1 MDRPAEG
8 EAEAAAGREASV
20 EITRANACALLDRLP
35 IGAMVLRG
43 GEPLYLNRTM
53 LDLVGYPDLAAFRAA
68 DALAHMFRGRDA
80 QTLAEAAEGGA
91 MPLVAAG
98 LFLAGYA
105 LQRGMIN
112 RYIARPEHE
121 QFLLLL
127 AVSIILTSSTLIAF
141 GPDARNVHVDYAY
154 DSYEIGGVLVDKVR
168 ALAALGAIGGVA
180 ALWGFFR
187 FTRTGK
193 SIRACADNHV
203 GAEVVGLH
211 VKRLY
216 AVTFGIGATCLG
228 ASGALLLLLVD
239 VQPYIADDYTLLAF
253 VIVIIGGLGSMP
265 GALLGGLLVG
275 VSEAVS
281 GFVIM
286 PSLKSMFSFGLL
298 IIVLLVRP
306 QGLLGRQA

>member
-1 MDRPAEG
+1 MLTFVNIVV
-8 EAEAAAGREASV
+8 AGLLTGCVYGLMALGLSV
-20 EITRANACALLDRLP
+20 IFGVIRIINFAH
-35 IGAMVLRG
+35 GAMMVVAMYAVLVANQKFG
-43 GEPLYLNRTM
+43 LDPL
-53 LDLVGYPDLAAFRAA
+53 V
-68 DALAHMFRGRDA
+68 
-80 QTLAEAAEGGA
+80 A
-91 MPLVAAG
+91 MPLIAAG

-105 LQRGMIN
+105 LQRGVIN
-112 RYIARPEHE
+112 RYITRPEHE

-141 GPDARNVHVDYAY
+141 GPDARSVHVDYAY

-168 ALAALGAIGGVA
+168 ALAALGAISGVA
-180 ALWGFFR
+180 ALWAFFR

-203 GAEVVGLH
+203 GAEVVALN
-211 VKRLY
+211 VKQLY
-216 AVTFGIGATCLG
+216 AVTFGIGATCVG

-253 VIVIIGGLGSMP
+253 IIVIIGGLGSMP

-275 VSEAVS
+275 ASEAVS

-286 PSLKSMFSFGLL
+286 PSLKSMFSFGVL

-306 QGLLGRQA
+306 QGLLGRHV

>member
-1 MDRPAEG
+1 MLTFVNIVV
-8 EAEAAAGREASV
+8 AGLLTGCVYGLMALGLSV
-20 EITRANACALLDRLP
+20 IFGVIRIINFAH
-35 IGAMVLRG
+35 GAMMVVAMYFVLVANQKFG
-43 GEPLYLNRTM
+43 LDPL
-53 LDLVGYPDLAAFRAA
+53 V
-68 DALAHMFRGRDA
+68 
-80 QTLAEAAEGGA
+80 A
-91 MPLVAAG
+91 MPLIAAA

-105 LQRGMIN
+105 LQRGVIN

-141 GPDARNVHVDYAY
+141 GPDARSVHVDYAY

-168 ALAALGAIGGVA
+168 ALAALGAISGVA
-180 ALWGFFR
+180 ALWAFFR

-203 GAEVVGLH
+203 GAEVVGLN
-211 VKRLY
+211 VKQLY
-216 AVTFGIGATCLG
+216 AVTFGIGATCVG

-253 VIVIIGGLGSMP
+253 IIVIIGGLGSMP

-306 QGLLGRQA
+306 QGLLGRHV

>member
-1 MDRPAEG
+1 MLTFVNIVV
-8 EAEAAAGREASV
+8 AGLLTGCVYGLMALGLSV
-20 EITRANACALLDRLP
+20 IFGVIRIINFAH
-35 IGAMVLRG
+35 GAMMVVAMYAVLVANQKLG
-43 GEPLYLNRTM
+43 FDPL
-53 LDLVGYPDLAAFRAA
+53 VV
-68 DALAHMFRGRDA
+68 
-80 QTLAEAAEGGA
+80 
-91 MPLVAAG
+91 MPLIAAG

-105 LQRGMIN
+105 LQRGVIN
-112 RYIARPEHE
+112 RYITRPEHE

-127 AVSIILTSSTLIAF
+127 AISIILTSSTLIAF
-141 GPDARNVHVDYAY
+141 GPDARNVQVDYAY

-168 ALAALGAIGGVA
+168 TLAALGAIGGAA
-180 ALWGFFR
+180 ALWAFFR

-203 GAEVVGLH
+203 GAAVVGLN

-216 AVTFGIGATCLG
+216 AVTFGIGAACVG

-239 VQPYIADDYTLLAF
+239 VQPYMADDYTLLAF
-253 VIVIIGGLGSMP
+253 IIVIIGGLGSMP

-275 VSEAVS
+275 VSEAVA

-306 QGLLGRQA
+306 QGLLGRRA

>member
-1 MDRPAEG
+1 MLTFVNIVV
-8 EAEAAAGREASV
+8 AGLLTGCVYGLMALGLSV
-20 EITRANACALLDRLP
+20 IFGVIRIINFAH
-35 IGAMVLRG
+35 GAMMVVAMYVVLVANQKFG
-43 GEPLYLNRTM
+43 LDPL
-53 LDLVGYPDLAAFRAA
+53 V
-68 DALAHMFRGRDA
+68 
-80 QTLAEAAEGGA
+80 A
-91 MPLVAAG
+91 MPLIATG

-105 LQRGMIN
+105 LQRSVIN
-112 RYIARPEHE
+112 RYITRPEHE

-141 GPDARNVHVDYAY
+141 GPDARSVHVDYAY

-187 FTRTGK
+187 FSRTGK

-203 GAEVVGLH
+203 GAEVVGLN
-211 VKRLY
+211 VKQLY
-216 AVTFGIGATCLG
+216 AVTFGIGATCVG
-228 ASGALLLLLVD
+228 VSGALLLLLVD

-253 VIVIIGGLGSMP
+253 IIVIIGGLGSMP
-265 GALLGGLLVG
+265 GALFGGLLVG

-306 QGLLGRQA
+306 RGLLGRHV